1 MSYKDVSESF
11 KHFRKKNISP
21 TIVSKILNN
30 KY

>member
-1 MSYKDVSESF
+1 MSYKDVSEAF
-11 KHFRKKNISP
+11 KHFRKKTISP

>member
-1 MSYKDVSESF
+1 MSYKDISEAF

-21 TIVSKILNN
+21 GIVSKILNN